1 MAVRIDDRFQAE
13 RFLSGFP
20 GLNGHLAALFLGRA
34 GLTVDRLFALTLEE
48 ACALAPE
55 ADEAQLVSG
64 RRAGQAEGRGSK
76 AADCRRGGGGH
87 RCDMSCSG

>member
-1 MAVRIDDRFQAE
+1 MTLQIADLFQAE
-13 RFLSGFP
+13 RFLGGFP

-48 ACALAPE
+48 ARTLAPE

-64 RRAGQAEGRGSK
+64 PRVQS
-76 AADCRRGGGGH
+76 
-87 RCDMSCSG
+87 